1 MHLQENA
8 SGPCAR
14 GLVEGKRLAKSNGS
28 SSGKPLYVVK
38 EKTEANM
45 TTISER
51 KIAPVAK
58 APSIV
63 TDDGLP
69 NIGLRLRYERR
80 ARKMRLKDLA
90 DSSGCSESLL
100 SRIENN
106 IVIPSLTTLH
116 RLCKTLEISV
126 PELLSP
132 PDETAC
138 IVYRQGERPRYSN
151 GGPVEGDGT
160 MAEVLVP
167 YEDGR
172 MLEAHIWRVP
182 ANGNWCGPY
191 QHVGE
196 ETGYV
201 LDGAL
206 ELKVKNETYVINEG
220 DSFFFKSDLSH
231 SFRCHGNQ
239 DCRIIWVNTPPTF

>member
-1 MHLQENA
+1 MTHQKARADVTTTQENNMIRPSETPA
-8 SGPCAR
+8 AAR
-14 GLVEGKRLAKSNGS
+14 
-28 SSGKPLYVVK
+28 
-38 EKTEANM
+38 
-45 TTISER
+45 
-51 KIAPVAK
+51 
-58 APSIV
+58 
-63 TDDGLP
+63 DDGLP
-69 NIGLRLRYERR
+69 NIGLRLRHERR

-90 DSSGCSESLL
+90 EMSECSESLL

-106 IVIPSLTTLH
+106 IIIPSLTTLH

-132 PDETAC
+132 QDDASC
-138 IVYRQGERPRYSN
+138 VVYRQGERPRYASK
-151 GGPVEGDGT
+151 GPVEGDGT

-167 YEDGR
+167 FGDGR
-172 MLEAHIWRVP
+172 MLEGHIWHVP

-206 ELKVKNETYVINEG
+206 ELKVNNDTHIIGAG
-220 DSFFFKSDLSH
+220 DNFFFKSDLSH
-231 SFRCHGNQ
+231 SFRCYGSL
-239 DCRIIWVNTPPTF
+239 DCRIVWINTPPTF